1 MCTQPLPKLSSGTA
15 HMRWSHISKI
25 HAWNIAP
32 YFSLITSNTGCFLN
46 YDIIFLLPFCDFP
59 WPNCEFFHC
68 LSASAFLQSVLAWI
82 FHSDWTSEIN
92 RRARRLGR
100 SLGDQPL
107 QPSALFGDCEVYLH
121 QAQYSSGFDGE
132 LTPRRQVTLI
142 PSWTSQSIQWY
153 FYAHLWSHG
162 EPQVVTDNLRTC
174 IV

>member
-107 QPSALFGDCEVYLH
+107 QPSALFWGLWGAPASGPVQQWPWWWAD
-121 QAQYSSGFDGE
+121 AQKTGYSHC
-132 LTPRRQVTLI
+132 LI
-142 PSWTSQSIQWY
+142 LSWTWQSIQWCC
-153 FYAHLWSHG
+153 YA
-162 EPQVVTDNLRTC
+162 NLVKPWWTTAGQW
-174 IV
+174 